1 MSALCVVDQVPA
13 TMGNLCTPCARALR
27 GVVLQVPQVV
37 AELRVTEVKQSRQ
50 SAPGGGGHSGA
61 RPLVINLNATEARRE
76 VAAWARRAV
85 RIVEDAAGPVPVGRA
100 VVPWVVSHLDVLAR
114 SPEVLGLYVGLSD
127 AVAAGW
133 RTVDRDPDRTIVGG
147 CECGAPL
154 VSTRTE
160 GAVWCA
166 RCGRSYDIAE
176 RLAARAD
183 LVAGLEL
190 GTADLVTA
198 LRTAIGVKVSEAG
211 VRKWVARGQ
220 LAPVSE
226 SPRRFRVA
234 DALECWRAMHGPAP
248 GDTPEAGAR
257 VDVAGLSR

>member
-1 MSALCVVDQVPA
+1 MVDQAPA
-13 TMGNLCTPCARALR
+13 TVGNLCTPCVRSLH
-27 GVVLQVPQVV
+27 GVVLQVPRVL
-37 AELRVTEVKQSRQ
+37 AELRVTESKQSRQ
-50 SAPGGGGHSGA
+50 SAPGGSGHSGA
-61 RPLVINLNATEARRE
+61 QPLVVNLAAAEARRE
-76 VAAWARRAV
+76 VAAWTRRAALMVENAVGPPPPSRGGV
-85 RIVEDAAGPVPVGRA
+85 RWIA
-100 VVPWVVSHLDVLAR
+100 SHLEVIARSPDVLA
-114 SPEVLGLYVGLSD
+114 VYVGLCD
-127 AVAAGW
+127 AVAVGW
-133 RTVDRDPDRTIVGG
+133 RTVDRDPERTIVGG

-154 VSTRTE
+154 ASTRTE

-166 RCGRSYDIAE
+166 RCGRGYDIAE

-220 LAPVSE
+220 LVPVSE

-234 DALECWRAMHGPAP
+234 DALRCWRALHGPAP
-248 GDTPEAGAR
+248 GDTPGDGAG
-257 VDVAGLSR
+257 VDG